1 MPRYYLPDPED
12 IDEDYLENICHDL
25 QLALENMNDN
35 DDTDYQQEFYDE
47 AQEILRFI
55 DALADT
61 MMPDDDA

>member
-1 MPRYYLPDPED
+1 MPGYYLPNQED
-12 IDEDYLENICHDL
+12 LDEDYLENICHVL

-35 DDTDYQQEFYDE
+35 EDPEYKQEFYDE

-55 DALADT
+55 DALVDT

>member
-1 MPRYYLPDPED
+1 MPRYYLPDTED

-35 DDTDYQQEFYDE
+35 EDPEYKQEFYDE

>member
-35 DDTDYQQEFYDE
+35 DDTEYKQEFYDE